1 MGSLLLVLKA
11 MFSNSL
17 QVLLQ
22 VAVWLIVLV
31 AIWPTLSGCSHLSS
45 EKPTVDTPHFTLWQL
60 PSQTPSQMMSY
71 VLVTGGG
78 KVIVIDGG
86 NRGDALYLKG
96 FLGAV
101 GNHVHNWFIS
111 HPHPDHVDALTAILE
126 EPGRSTRFTVHFPK
140 SLGWP
145 TPRWLWENDSG
156 QRKGSG
162 PWETLTVRDWMRQL
176 KVSVNYVSAFG
187 LQRLN

>member
-111 HPHPDHVDALTAILE
+111 HPILTMLM
-126 EPGRSTRFTVHFPK
+126 P
-140 SLGWP
+140 
-145 TPRWLWENDSG
+145 
-156 QRKGSG
+156 
-162 PWETLTVRDWMRQL
+162 
-176 KVSVNYVSAFG
+176 
-187 LQRLN
+187 

>member
-126 EPGRSTRFTVHFPK
+126 EPGDLKIDEIYSSLPEESWVANTTLAVGKRFWSEKRFW
-140 SLGWP
+140 SLGNAYCEGLDAA
-145 TPRWLWENDSG
+145 T
-156 QRKGSG
+156 KG
-162 PWETLTVRDWMRQL
+162 
-176 KVSVNYVSAFG
+176 
-187 LQRLN
+187 